1 MNNQMSRFDTYFLSA
16 VNLVGPC
23 DYRGNDKT
31 KHLEQER
38 SWTAKVSELALRM
51 MAEADKYK

>member
-1 MNNQMSRFDTYFLSA
+1 MDNQMSRFDQYMLVA
-16 VNLVGPC
+16 ANLVGPC

-51 MAEADKYK
+51 MSEADKYK

>member
-1 MNNQMSRFDTYFLSA
+1 MSNPLSRFDTFFLSA

-23 DYRGNDKT
+23 DYRSNDRT

-38 SWTAKVSELALRM
+38 LWRQKVSELALRM
-51 MAEADKYK
+51 MTEADKYK